1 MPYKNQKL
9 TAKGLEYEILFYFK
23 QDSHKK
29 VFKALRKDPET
40 GLTQEVL
47 VKVFL
52 DSKVYNEFESLS
64 QVISPYCVRLL
75 GFESFGKNQALI
87 LEYING
93 VSLFQLLK
101 HFRLKEEEA
110 SYILNNVYKGLKDLN
125 SYGLNHGDLS
135 LDNILIDDKAQIK
148 LIDFGRGNYE
158 KEIFYTSPF
167 AAPEILKGFQ
177 PNFLSDLYSLGV
189 LSVLFKQAD
198 PLNNLN
204 KISFSDLEKTY
215 PLLSLDPLKRT
226 KWKQQ
231 KEQVKPLQPSLSS
244 GPLKKALSEKQKEQT
259 ALKSLSIKV
268 KELIS
273 EISLRRYETVKQM
286 KNPSSRLTA
295 PFKVFLT
302 ALIFFFSLGSH
313 SYKPVY
319 GLVKIY
325 THEWLWIESSQI
337 KSYAPLN
344 LLLEEGWHKIKWESQ
359 AAQGKKNILIS
370 NKKILI
376 LNDSFF
382 QADK

>member
-52 DSKVYNEFESLS
+52 DSKVYDEFKSLS
-64 QVISPYCVRLL
+64 QVISPYCIRLL

-110 SYILNNVYKGLKDLN
+110 SYILNSVYKGLKDLN

-135 LDNILIDDKAQIK
+135 LDNILIDDKAQVK

-204 KISFSDLEKTY
+204 KISFSDLEKTF

-226 KWKQQ
+226 KWKRQ
-231 KEQVKPLQPSLSS
+231 KEPAKPLQPPLSS
-244 GPLKKALSEKQKEQT
+244 DLLKKALSEKQKEEK
-259 ALKSLSIKV
+259 ALRSLSIKV
-268 KELIS
+268 KELVS

-286 KNPSSRLTA
+286 KKTSSRLTA
-295 PFKVFLT
+295 PFKAFLT

-325 THEWLWIESSQI
+325 THKWLWIESSHI
-337 KSYAPLN
+337 KSYAPIN

-359 AAQGKKNILIS
+359 SAQGKKNILIS
-370 NKKILI
+370 NKKVLI
-376 LNDSFF
+376 LNDGSF
-382 QADK
+382 QAAK